1 MGKGRTN
8 VDFTLNLPWI
18 HLISLEERGIP
29 GLVTN
34 IVLQLVANPCLIRTT
49 FWTFGLSVIATI
61 ASDRSFFG
69 RSPSVGS
76 GGVSLGV
83 FGGKCTSLKNSGLE
97 IAVIGLVFL
106 APKVAFSQPSVDR
119 FGKFFWGLMILGQVK
134 SIQNFC

>member
-34 IVLQLVANPCLIRTT
+34 FVLQLVANPCLIRTT
-49 FWTFGLSVIATI
+49 FWTFGLNVIAAI

-83 FGGKCTSLKNSGLE
+83 FGGKCTSLKIRLGNRGDRVSVFGSKSC
-97 IAVIGLVFL
+97 VFL
-106 APKVAFSQPSVDR
+106 VVCGQIWQK
-119 FGKFFWGLMILGQVK
+119 ILGTCDLR
-134 SIQNFC
+134 SS